1 MSQLF
6 LLVEMLIHTAHWYAI
21 TKDAIERR
29 QLAEVKA
36 ALFSQLNVL
45 VNHNIDLNTC

>member
-6 LLVEMLIHTAHWYAI
+6 LLVEMLIHTAHAI

-29 QLAEVKA
+29 QLAEVKV